1 MRDYSLGFIS
11 NDDIYNHVKET
22 VEQYRTIIDL
32 QEFNR
37 NLIDPIK
44 LTFDAKVYGMS
55 FEDVIQTE
63 SVRQIDK
70 TNTNKIGYF
79 HQNIFRYAPQGWVV
93 PEQGWDVVNEQQHMY
108 VELKNKHN
116 TMNSASSQK
125 TYMKMQAK
133 ILEDDQACCM
143 LAEVIANRSQNIKWT
158 VSVDGRSFSH
168 ERIRR
173 ISIDKFYELVFND
186 ATAFMRLCKALPDI
200 LDDVLEEMQRGHI
213 QSSVYSE
220 LNLIST
226 DTFKSLYLLA
236 FRTYEGFDDFI
247 R

>member
-55 FEDVIQTE
+55 FEDIIQTE

-116 TMNSASSQK
+116 TMNSASSQR

-200 LDDVLEEMQRGHI
+200 LDDVLEEMQRGYI

-226 DTFKSLYLLA
+226 DTFKSLSLLA
-236 FRTYEGFDDFI
+236 FRTYEGFDDFN

>member
-22 VEQYRTIIDL
+22 VEQYRTVIDL
-32 QEFNR
+32 QEFNK

-55 FEDVIQTE
+55 FEEVIQTE

-79 HQNIFRYAPQGWVV
+79 HQNIFRYAPQGWDV
-93 PEQGWDVVNEQQHMY
+93 PEQGWDV
-108 VELKNKHN
+108 
-116 TMNSASSQK
+116 
-125 TYMKMQAK
+125 
-133 ILEDDQACCM
+133 EDDQACCM
-143 LAEVIANRSQNIKWT
+143 LVEVIANKSQNIKWT

-168 ERIRR
+168 EQIRR
-173 ISIDKFYELVFND
+173 VSIDKFYELVFND

-200 LDDVLEEMQRGHI
+200 LDDVLEEMQRGYI

-220 LNLIST
+220 LNSIST

>member
-1 MRDYSLGFIS
+1 MRDDSLGFIS

-55 FEDVIQTE
+55 FEDIIQTE

-116 TMNSASSQK
+116 TMNSASSQR

-200 LDDVLEEMQRGHI
+200 LDDVLEEMQRGYI

-236 FRTYEGFDDFI
+236 FRTYEGFDDFN